1 MTLLRDFSFCF
12 CCCSSTPFYCLR
24 HTHTQKPFSRLA
36 ATVAPASVR
45 HMISNIR
52 RHTRETSALCAPAF
66 HHTSSSNSNREK
78 CHKHEK
84 QKTYIYCAR
93 NTQQLPKIQSTSHSY
108 IIYMVCSYGITSKII
123 IGSGSSVFLYTRTGT
138 NMKMPW
144 IEYTKKKKI
153 MEKVYRLSMP
163 RVWYMRCYKNRRHSS
178 IAQCADAHCITPM
191 ESNRHIEH
199 NKRTKK
205 KWNIKKW

>member
-1 MTLLRDFSFCF
+1 MKNSRPPNTPANTYVMTLLRDFSFCF

-108 IIYMVCSYGITSKII
+108 IWYTLMVLHQRSSSDREAPFSY
-123 IGSGSSVFLYTRTGT
+123 
-138 NMKMPW
+138 
-144 IEYTKKKKI
+144 
-153 MEKVYRLSMP
+153 
-163 RVWYMRCYKNRRHSS
+163 
-178 IAQCADAHCITPM
+178 TP
-191 ESNRHIEH
+191 EQGQIWKCLE
-199 NKRTKK
+199 
-205 KWNIKKW
+205 